1 MPRQKEINQ
10 EVRQLITRLELE
22 LGIFTQKEIA
32 VELGIKNTYLSDVIN
47 GRVPFSRQLRKKI
60 NNLLETAYA
69 KKPVDTLEIPC
80 LTDTGTPVYDID
92 TASSRLDK
100 DLCGQPVIGH
110 VKLPGINADSI
121 IVTASGNSM
130 SKLIEDK
137 DIIVMREIKDKKKL
151 IYGLVYLII
160 THEYRLIRYLE
171 RHPSNEKILILRG
184 ENKKFG
190 EIEISREE
198 IQRIYLIENVLIIK
212 NLV

>member
-10 EVRQLITRLELE
+10 EVKQLITRLELE

-47 GRVPFSRQLRKKI
+47 GRVPFSKQLRKKI
-60 NNLLETAYA
+60 DNLLATAYA
-69 KKPVDTLEIPC
+69 KKPVDTLETPC
-80 LTDTGTPVYDID
+80 LTDSGIPVYDID
-92 TASSRLDK
+92 TASFCLDK
-100 DLCGQPVIGH
+100 DLCGQHVIGH

-121 IVTASGNSM
+121 ILTASGNSM

-137 DIIVMREIKDKKKL
+137 DIIVMREIKDKKTL
-151 IYGLVYLII
+151 MYGLVYLII

-171 RHPSNEKILILRG
+171 KHPSDANLLILRS

-190 EIEISREE
+190 NIEISREE
-198 IQRIYLIENVLIIK
+198 VQRIYLIENVLIIK

>member
-1 MPRQKEINQ
+1 MPKEKEINQ
-10 EVRQLITRLELE
+10 EVKQLITRLELE

-47 GRVPFSRQLRKKI
+47 GRVPFSKQLRKKI
-60 NNLLETAYA
+60 DKLLETAYA
-69 KKPVDTLEIPC
+69 KKPVDTLETPC
-80 LTDTGTPVYDID
+80 LTDTGIPVYDID

-100 DLCGQPVIGH
+100 ELYKQSVIGH

-130 SKLIEDK
+130 SRLIEDK

-160 THEYRLIRYLE
+160 TPEYRLIRYLE
-171 RHPSNEKILILRG
+171 KHPSNGNMLILRS